1 MTIKE
6 NEFCSYYDVIQA
18 LIKKHSQFNV
28 NNFVQEMA
36 SMLIS
41 NTPFKN
47 FDDCALNYGEG
58 SMENRM
64 YSLAIIS
71 MSWLFNNMKRKV
83 EDGHCNN
90 TTTTTKTTTTKTTE
104 IETLGFASKAVN
116 SRRSYMMNL

>member
-18 LIKKHSQFNV
+18 LIKKHSQFNI

-47 FDDCALNYGEG
+47 FDDCALNYDEG

-83 EDGHCNN
+83 ENVIIRN
-90 TTTTTKTTTTKTTE
+90 MTTE

-116 SRRSYMMNL
+116 CIRSYMMNL

>member
-58 SMENRM
+58 SIENRM

-83 EDGHCNN
+83 ENGHCNN
-90 TTTTTKTTTTKTTE
+90 TKHDHGDRNPR
-104 IETLGFASKAVN
+104 LASKTVN
-116 SRRSYMMNL
+116 CIRSYMTNL

>member
-18 LIKKHSQFNV
+18 LIKKHSQLNV
-28 NNFVQEMA
+28 NDFVQEMA
-36 SMLIS
+36 STGAS

-58 SMENRM
+58 SMESRT

-71 MSWLFNNMKRKV
+71 MSWLFNNMKEK
-83 EDGHCNN
+83 
-90 TTTTTKTTTTKTTE
+90 
-104 IETLGFASKAVN
+104 
-116 SRRSYMMNL
+116 